1 MSNDIKILDDILYH
15 GLRPWL
21 EHNTLDEK
29 FASKL
34 TEVKEQTPAFTF
46 QYEIHFERPFNH
58 KTKYYNKLIRNETI
72 QTINQLHELIAEDD
86 NESLVKYW
94 LNDTLEKKLKTR
106 LRDIGKLIKEQ
117 DYALSY
123 INPKKTAFDI
133 DQSHKANTFIIQLL
147 KLAYMQVYMELQEVF
162 KSHIEDLLIV
172 DDFYTQLL
180 FEPVPDQLPIKK
192 IKILEVQPE
201 PEPSVAQE
209 PEGSYG
215 THSFTYKQYH
225 TSPDKLKDLCDSL
238 KKNGFIDQNT
248 TVPNFKK
255 VFSGQEITNPVHWTG
270 TLSDLYYFIKLI
282 HNDFELVENL
292 KQEHWKVTSKCFVQR
307 DGTPFDSTKFRGQ
320 KRPASNGDL
329 LDQAMEHIK

>member
-1 MSNDIKILDDILYH
+1 MNNDIKILDDILYH

-21 EHNTLDEK
+21 EQNALDEK

-58 KTKYYNKLIRNETI
+58 KTKYYNKLILNETI
-72 QTINQLHELIAEDD
+72 QTINQLHELITEDN

-106 LRDIGKLIKEQ
+106 LKDIGKLIKEQ

-147 KLAYMQVYMELQEVF
+147 KLAYMQVYLELQEFF
-162 KSHIEDLLIV
+162 KDRIEDLLIE

-180 FEPVPDQLPIKK
+180 FEPVPDQHYLKK
-192 IKILEVQPE
+192 IQIIEVE
-201 PEPSVAQE
+201 PTPTVANEPKPQYAVLS
-209 PEGSYG
+209 
-215 THSFTYKQYH
+215 SFSYKQFN
-225 TSPDKLKDLCDSL
+225 TNPDKLTYMCDSL
-238 KKNGFIDQNT
+238 KKNNFIAQDTNLAT
-248 TVPNFKK
+248 FKK
-255 VFSGQEITNPVHWTG
+255 VFSGKEVTTPVVWTG
-270 TLSDLYYFIKLI
+270 NPSEFAYFIKLI
-282 HNDFELVENL
+282 HNTHKYVEDL
-292 KQEHWKVTSKCFVQR
+292 KQKQWKVALLCFV
-307 DGTPFDSTKFRGQ
+307 DNEGNPFPDKVRKLQ
-320 KRPASNGDL
+320 KPKLSAAAIEKCVSHM
-329 LDQAMEHIK
+329 A